1 MTTNNTIL
9 QLGDIEALQAALD
22 RDRGFKGKRAK
33 KPQKR
38 IRRSGKKNKRKKE
51 KDLTPD
57 RTTKSLFEELLMQG
71 IIKLHPEV
79 SLDEFKGEKSF
90 VNYDLRMKE
99 KDPLPTL
106 GTFEY
111 VTFKFTLLNLRSLCM
126 TLYIHGSVQ
135 NTYFNLF
142 VLSID
147 TISTTTNKSYS
158 RCVFSLGKNYFLNLR
173 RI

>member
-1 MTTNNTIL
+1 MTANNATL

-38 IRRSGKKNKRKKE
+38 VRRSGKKNKRKKE

-57 RTTKSLFEELLMQG
+57 RTTESLFEELLMQG

-79 SLDEFKGEKSF
+79 FLDEFKGEKSF
-90 VNYDLRMKE
+90 INYDLRMKE
-99 KDPLPTL
+99 KDPLPAL

-111 VTFKFTLLNLRSLCM
+111 VTFKFILLNVRSLC
-126 TLYIHGSVQ
+126 IIRHPW
-135 NTYFNLF
+135 
-142 VLSID
+142 
-147 TISTTTNKSYS
+147 
-158 RCVFSLGKNYFLNLR
+158 
-173 RI
+173 